1 MSQTE
6 SEIAVPSSQVLQML
20 CSKAQDISAAAKA
33 DELEP
38 QGSTRG
44 NIVAGMLEAMCSSE
58 PAGLQSPLGTEG
70 DQCKLT
76 KEQTPCEARHRCRG
90 DAIGRSIPCKNAT
103 IGRSRKSP

>member
-1 MSQTE
+1 
-6 SEIAVPSSQVLQML
+6 ML

-44 NIVAGMLEAMCSSE
+44 NIVVGMLEAMCSSE
-58 PAGLQSPLGTEG
+58 PAGLQSPSGTEG

-76 KEQTPCEARHRCRG
+76 KEQTSCETEHRCRT
-90 DAIGRSIPCKNAT
+90 DAIGRSIPCKSAV
-103 IGRSRKSP
+103 IESSRKSP